1 MWKASLSFVLI
12 FSCLNALE
20 NEFRLENSN
29 FTISQASLPQLVPS
43 TEDERYLYNY
53 DRLRIYDTLRE
64 ENYFAMAILDFIHY
78 YGASYTTSIDF
89 QYLEQIEPDI
99 PFDTRTSF
107 QHYGDGG
114 VYYAKLYRLYTG
126 YTDEKHSL
134 IFGIQKIS
142 MGVGHI
148 WTPTDLYNPRN
159 SLALEPDEIPGVMAL
174 SYSYAPS
181 SVSTF
186 KAVISMKRNKKM
198 KYALG
203 YKTFLGFADVGA
215 NVIYSDDIRMYGYEI
230 EGDFF
235 DTGAQWRSEG
245 GYYRSRSLDSSFYQA
260 IIGFDYAFQNGVN
273 WTIEGYYSSKT
284 FNYAEQIISWDND
297 MVNNMVQS
305 HRYLGTS
312 FSYDFNLMWS
322 GSLLAIGSL
331 DKTKSAFI
339 VPTLT
344 YTINDHHQIKAGGMI
359 TAGANKSEFGMSG
372 NTYYLNWKW
381 SF

>member
-1 MWKASLSFVLI
+1 MWKTSLTI
-12 FSCLNALE
+12 FLAISCLSAFE
-20 NEFRLENSN
+20 NELRLENSN
-29 FTISQASLPQLVPS
+29 FTISQASLPQIIPTS
-43 TEDERYLYNY
+43 QNDRYLYNY
-53 DRLRIYDTLRE
+53 DRLRIYDTIRDE
-64 ENYFAMAILDFIHY
+64 KYFVTAILDLVNY
-78 YGASYTTSIDF
+78 AGSSYTSSTDF

-107 QHYGDGG
+107 QHYGDDS
-114 VYYAKLYRLYTG
+114 VIYAKIYRLYTG
-126 YTDEKHSL
+126 YADEKNSL

-148 WTPTDLYNPRN
+148 WTPTDLYNPKN
-159 SLALEPDEIPGVMAL
+159 SLALEPDEVPGVMAL
-174 SYSYAPS
+174 NYSYSPS

-186 KAVISMKRNKKM
+186 KAVVSMKKNKKL

-203 YKTFLGFADVGA
+203 YKTFLGFADVGI
-215 NVIYSDDIRMYGYEI
+215 NMIYSVDVQMYGYEI

-245 GYYRSRSLDSSFYQA
+245 GYYKSKSLDSSFYQA
-260 IIGFDYAFQNGVN
+260 IIGFDYAFKNGVN
-273 WTIEGYYSSKT
+273 WTMEGYYSSKT
-284 FNYAEQIISWDND
+284 FSYLEQITSWDND

-312 FSYDFNLMWS
+312 LSYDFNLVLS
-322 GSLLAIGSL
+322 GSLLMIGSL
-331 DKTKSAFI
+331 DKYESAFI

-344 YTINDHHQIKAGGMI
+344 YTINDNHKVSLGGML
-359 TAGANKSEFGMSG
+359 TAGTNKSEFGMSG